1 MDDNLF
7 DKVVKSTGLPEELV
21 TQDFLKKISD
31 KGFDRSTLTIDQVR
45 DVLAEYLQD
54 GILQAREEYNKV

>member
-54 GILQAREEYNKV
+54 VILQARDEYK

>member
-7 DKVVKSTGLPEELV
+7 EKIVKNTGLPEELIS
-21 TQDFLKKISD
+21 QDFLKKISD
-31 KGFDRSTLTIDQVR
+31 KGFEKNSLTIDQIR

-54 GILQAREEYNKV
+54 VILQAREDFK

>member
-7 DKVVKSTGLPEELV
+7 EKIVKNTGLPEELV
-21 TQDFLKKISD
+21 SQDFLKKITD
-31 KGFDRSTLTIDQVR
+31 KGFEKNNLTLDQIR

-54 GILQAREEYNKV
+54 VILQAREEYK

>member
-31 KGFDRSTLTIDQVR
+31 KGFDKSTLTIDQVR

-54 GILQAREEYNKV
+54 VILQAREEYK

>member
-21 TQDFLKKISD
+21 TQDFLKKITD
-31 KGFDRSTLTIDQVR
+31 KGFDRGTLTLDQIR
-45 DVLAEYLQD
+45 DVLSDYLQD
-54 GILQAREEYNKV
+54 VILQAREEYK

>member
-54 GILQAREEYNKV
+54 VILQAREEYK

>member
-7 DKVVKSTGLPEELV
+7 EKIVKSTGLPEELV

-31 KGFDRSTLTIDQVR
+31 KGFEKSTLTLDQIR
-45 DVLAEYLQD
+45 DVLADYLQD
-54 GILQAREEYNKV
+54 VILQAREEYK

>member
-7 DKVVKSTGLPEELV
+7 EKIVKSTGLPEELV

-31 KGFDRSTLTIDQVR
+31 KGFEKSTLTLDQIR
-45 DVLAEYLQD
+45 DVLADYLQD
-54 GILQAREEYNKV
+54 VILQVREEYK

>member
-7 DKVVKSTGLPEELV
+7 DKVVKNTGLPEELV

-54 GILQAREEYNKV
+54 VILQAREEYR

>member
-7 DKVVKSTGLPEELV
+7 EQIVKNTGLPEELIS
-21 TQDFLKKISD
+21 QDFLKRISE
-31 KGFDRSTLTIDQVR
+31 KGFQKSSLTIDQIR

-54 GILQAREEYNKV
+54 VILQAREDFK